1 MSLSLTYFPLRLPS
15 LLYLCAPLALSLSPC
30 LASLSFAVLVMH
42 VTTPPSLPHSRWLLV
57 VDSQVACSVLKRL
70 EATRGEATLV
80 VICQAVTFT
89 RPVFKL
95 CYLSS
100 SLQRG
105 GGGIR
110 EGASL
115 CTLFI
120 AHLESQRTN
129 VALPRVPF
137 VVHLCLLLAASAAAV
152 VIPNPHTYTHTRAH
166 ASTHIIINVYRAA
179 AVSASDLGPRC
190 V

>member
-1 MSLSLTYFPLRLPS
+1 M
-15 LLYLCAPLALSLSPC
+15 
-30 LASLSFAVLVMH
+30 
-42 VTTPPSLPHSRWLLV
+42 
-57 VDSQVACSVLKRL
+57 
-70 EATRGEATLV
+70 
-80 VICQAVTFT
+80 
-89 RPVFKL
+89 
-95 CYLSS
+95 
-100 SLQRG
+100 G
-105 GGGIR
+105 GLGR
-110 EGASL
+110 RAASL

-137 VVHLCLLLAASAAAV
+137 VVHLCLLLAASVAAV
-152 VIPNPHTYTHTRAH
+152 VIPDPHTHTLAQ